1 MDMEAII
8 RNKLEQAFAPVFL
21 LVENQSHLHAG
32 HAGDDGSG
40 QTHFRVEIVANA
52 FAGQSRVACHRMV
65 HQILE
70 DDIKSRIHA
79 LSLTARGP

>member
-79 LSLTARGP
+79 LSLTARSP